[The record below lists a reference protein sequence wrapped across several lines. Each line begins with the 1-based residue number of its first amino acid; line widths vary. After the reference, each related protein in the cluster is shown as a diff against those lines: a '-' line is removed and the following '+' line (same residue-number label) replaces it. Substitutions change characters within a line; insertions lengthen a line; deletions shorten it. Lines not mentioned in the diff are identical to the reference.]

1 VADQYDDV
9 LFEDTFDDNY
19 SFSDGNESG
28 GSENMS
34 DDGDD
39 GDEDDW
45 TKGPNI
51 ELGGVRHREKDELTL
66 EEMNG

>member
-1 VADQYDDV
+1 VADQYDEV

-19 SFSDGNESG
+19 SFSDGNESD
-28 GSENMS
+28 GSDNMS
-34 DDGDD
+34 DDG
-39 GDEDDW
+39 EQDDW